1 MLVVNVIIAFWVIK
15 MLRKWDRADSIKPEV
30 KRVVRP
36 PVKITLPEAK
46 IVLAKDGTPML
57 SY

>member
-1 MLVVNVIIAFWVIK
+1 MLVVNTIIAFWVVK
-15 MLRKWDRADSIKPEV
+15 MLRKWDRADKIKPEV

-36 PVKITLPEAK
+36 PVKVILPEAK
-46 IVLAKDGTPML
+46 IVLAKDGTDML